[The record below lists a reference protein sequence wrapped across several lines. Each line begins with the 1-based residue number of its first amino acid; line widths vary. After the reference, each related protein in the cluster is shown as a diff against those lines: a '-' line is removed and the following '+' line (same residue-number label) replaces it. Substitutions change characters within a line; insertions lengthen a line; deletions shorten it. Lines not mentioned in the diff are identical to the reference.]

1 MSICKWLKNIFIDI
15 MKIFT
20 TQKRKTQK
28 TDESEIRKM
37 ELIKHTNSIIVRNA
51 EGCSKSYTRQRKKM
65 NWIIYQAGF
74 QSINIIGCVQNVKM
88 VKMIKKIIIRF
99 SLLLV
104 NIITILCMYL
114 KGALKMTVNKISE
127 LNGRR
132 SDALLSF
139 DSLLFLRCKNG
150 S

>member
-1 MSICKWLKNIFIDI
+1 

-28 TDESEIRKM
+28 TDENEIKKM
-37 ELIKHTNSIIVRNA
+37 GHTKRIHSITVKNVK
-51 EGCSKSYTRQRKKM
+51 GCSKLYIHQRTKM

-74 QSINIIGCVQNVKM
+74 QSTSIIGCVQNVKM